1 MKTFF
6 NRKRAVG
13 IGVVAVFVAAF
24 LALGLVSH
32 SSSSPPKLQPTNAK
46 GAQLPY
52 AAWFWTMVVSPANP
66 NELLVGTNMGV
77 DRSLNGGKTW
87 KSVGLTT
94 VNVTSLAEVG
104 TSVYAGGV
112 PGANPVIHNT
122 SGRTAPNGIG
132 TLSVSTNHGTSWKGL
147 HPSGLPT
154 NTIQALATDPSGALY
169 ALLNTGGLYKSTDGA
184 KSFTLVTAKL
194 GISPWALAITKGQQF
209 VSGDM
214 DGGPHT
220 SANAKAWT
228 STAYTDNA
236 GGKMVMEYAVQPN
249 DMTNVLMTSI
259 GVVMSTD
266 GGKTWHTTLNSKT
279 MFGPVAY
286 APKSPEIAYAVGF
299 DRSIWRS
306 DDGGKSWKQVL

>member
-1 MKTFF
+1 MNAFLT
-6 NRKRAVG
+6 RKRAITIG
-13 IGVVAVFVAAF
+13 IVVVFVAAF

-32 SSSSPPKLQPTNAK
+32 SASSPPKLQTTSAS

-52 AAWFWTMVVSPANP
+52 AAWYWTMVVSPTNP

-94 VNVTSLAEVG
+94 VNVTSLAQVG
-104 TSVYAGGV
+104 SSVFAGGV

-122 SGRTAPNGIG
+122 AGRTAPNGVG
-132 TLSVSTNHGTSWKGL
+132 TLSVSTNEGTTWK
-147 HPSGLPT
+147 PVQAAGLPK
-154 NTIQALATDPSGALY
+154 NTIQALAADPAGDLY

-194 GISPWALAITKGQQF
+194 GISPWALAVTNHQQF

-220 SANAKAWT
+220 SSNAKAWT
-228 STAYTDNA
+228 RTAYTDNA
-236 GGKMVMEYAVQPN
+236 GGKMVMEYAVQPS
-249 DMTNVLMTSI
+249 DTAHVLMTSI
-259 GVVMSTD
+259 GIVASTD
-266 GGKTWHTTLNSKT
+266 GGKSWHTTLNSKV

-286 APKSPEIAYAVGF
+286 APKSPQVAYAVGF

-306 DDGGKSWKQVL
+306 DDGGQTWKQVL